1 MRCARLII
9 SQATTK
15 TNQDNMIRRPI
26 TLAQNVLQNISDFID
41 RYGAGAI
48 ALIILIELV
57 WAASVAI
64 PVLFVLSSLIDLSK
78 HWMAILPGFMG
89 LITLLLAMALG
100 VFVAYQP
107 STYVARWREN
117 VLAKVAPR
125 HP

>member
-1 MRCARLII
+1 
-9 SQATTK
+9 
-15 TNQDNMIRRPI
+15 MIRRPI